1 MKNYRTITSEELDK
15 HQKEFVLEYLKE
27 HQLVDCRD
35 NMIIAPKAFS
45 INAAF
50 RWAINEMKQER
61 MSINKWAKIKR
72 MVSQYIAG
80 IVELDWDDG
89 ELIAIENIND
99 KERKRRK
106 RK

>member
-1 MKNYRTITSEELDK
+1 MKNNKTLTSKELDK

-27 HQLVDCRD
+27 HELVDCRD
-35 NMIIAPKAFS
+35 NVIIAPKAFG

-61 MSINKWAKIKR
+61 MNVNKWAKIKR

-80 IVELDWDDG
+80 IVELNWENG
-89 ELIAIENIND
+89 ELISIEVIDD